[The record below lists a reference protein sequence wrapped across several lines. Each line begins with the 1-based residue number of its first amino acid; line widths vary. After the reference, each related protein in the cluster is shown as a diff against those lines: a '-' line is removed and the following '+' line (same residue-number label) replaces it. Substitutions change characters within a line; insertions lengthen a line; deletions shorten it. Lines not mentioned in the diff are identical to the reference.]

1 MTKFSV
7 LALVLLIPNTHAAL
21 PVKVVG
27 KIAGGIVEGFIGVDD
42 VKACIEST
50 LTTLG
55 DVEKAVA
62 DFEKET
68 AKDVMEG
75 LGELEHALHELP
87 AAIKA
92 CRADENIVKLL
103 VHGLSQFK
111 SPMAFVYHS
120 GKNLVVNHHDIYKE
134 ITTAVSD
141 FKSKKWLDFGVQV
154 GTALHKLII
163 GAEIVV

>member
-1 MTKFSV
+1 MTKISV
-7 LALVLLIPNTHAAL
+7 LALMLLIPHTHAAL

-27 KIAGGIVEGFIGVDD
+27 KIAGGIVEGFIGADD
-42 VKACIEST
+42 VKACIQST

-87 AAIKA
+87 AAITA
-92 CRADENIVKLL
+92 CKADENTVKDIVNA
-103 VHGLSQFK
+103 LSQFK
-111 SPMAFVYHS
+111 SPIAFAYHG
-120 GKNLVVNHHDIYKE
+120 GKNLVVNRHDIYKE

-141 FKSKKWLDFGVQV
+141 YKAKKWLDFGVQV